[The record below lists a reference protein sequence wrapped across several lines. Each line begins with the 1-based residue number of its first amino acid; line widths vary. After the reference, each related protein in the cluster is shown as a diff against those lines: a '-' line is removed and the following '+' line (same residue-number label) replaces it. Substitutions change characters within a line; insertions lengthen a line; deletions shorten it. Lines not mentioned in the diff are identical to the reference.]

1 MSTRQSTTSTEKAAS
16 NFNLGF
22 VPSERKIYDGTK
34 QFDPIADQDMRLEE
48 LASLAAT
55 KKKITE
61 QENVLKD
68 SFLPLLLA
76 ELDDNE
82 ENPKIRHS
90 VYHKVLVALTTR
102 TTYKFSEELT
112 NKRVELDKALKDLKA
127 EEQKAIRHGDATH
140 VQSTRSIRFTG

>member
-1 MSTRQSTTSTEKAAS
+1 MSTRQSTKSTEKAAS

-102 TTYKFSEELT
+102 STYKFSEELT

-127 EEQKAIRHGDATH
+127 EEQKAIRHGEATL

>member
-102 TTYKFSEELT
+102 STYKFSEELT

-127 EEQKAIRHGDATH
+127 EEQKAIRHGEATF

>member
-90 VYHKVLVALTTR
+90 VYHKVLVALTTMS
-102 TTYKFSEELT
+102 TYKFSEELT
-112 NKRVELDKALKDLKA
+112 NKRVELDKALADLKA
-127 EEQKAIRHGDATH
+127 EEKKAIRHGDATL

>member
-102 TTYKFSEELT
+102 STYKFSEELT
-112 NKRVELDKALKDLKA
+112 NKRVELDKALADLKA
-127 EEQKAIRHGDATH
+127 EEIIKNMDSAEK
-140 VQSTRSIRFTG
+140 FKLP

>member
-1 MSTRQSTTSTEKAAS
+1 MSTRQSTTSTKKAAS

-102 TTYKFSEELT
+102 STYKFSEELT
-112 NKRVELDKALKDLKA
+112 NKRVELDKALADLKA
-127 EEQKAIRHGDATH
+127 EEKKAIRHGDATL

>member
-82 ENPKIRHS
+82 ENPKIRHR

-102 TTYKFSEELT
+102 STYKFSEELT
-112 NKRVELDKALKDLKA
+112 NKRVELDKALADLKA
-127 EEQKAIRHGDATH
+127 EEKKAIRHGEATL

>member
-1 MSTRQSTTSTEKAAS
+1 MSTRQSTKSTEKAAS

-102 TTYKFSEELT
+102 STYKFSEELT
-112 NKRVELDKALKDLKA
+112 NKRVELDKALADLKA
-127 EEQKAIRHGDATH
+127 EEKKAIRHGDATL

>member
-22 VPSERKIYDGTK
+22 VPSERKSYDGTK

-102 TTYKFSEELT
+102 STYKFSEELT
-112 NKRVELDKALKDLKA
+112 NKRVELDKALADLKA
-127 EEQKAIRHGDATH
+127 EEKKAIRHGEATL

>member
-1 MSTRQSTTSTEKAAS
+1 MSTRQSTTSTKKAAS

-102 TTYKFSEELT
+102 STYKFSEELT
-112 NKRVELDKALKDLKA
+112 NKRVELDKALADLKA
-127 EEQKAIRHGDATH
+127 EEKKAIRHGEATL